1 MEHTEISEWEQ
12 LRNIQKEEKMRQLLE
27 KLPDG
32 FGFKAINTFGRW
44 GRRLETGIFVFEG
57 RFSLC

>member
-12 LRNIQKEEKMRQLLE
+12 LRNIQKEE